1 MTHPAP
7 APPTLRLLAAL
18 AAGALGVGTL
28 GACAAEPDPPPAPV
42 VDDTVARV
50 GEAALTESDLRE
62 ALGVAGAVDSAVAR
76 DQIVEQWVSRE
87 LLVQAARA
95 EGLDQDPAVRRLLEE
110 SERATLAAAAL
121 ERLSAESPPEP
132 SEADLRAAYER
143 ERDDLVLTE
152 PYVRVRHLRT
162 ASPDAAEA
170 ALAALNEAPA
180 TADADSLFL
189 ETVRLY
195 ADDARGALALAAE
208 YVPERRLAD
217 LAPSLPARVRRQ
229 APGGPAVLVGGAES
243 GFHVVQVVD
252 RVRPG
257 GVPPFDLV
265 RGDLAERLVIDLR
278 RRQEARYLQRLRT
291 EARAAGRLDI
301 R

>member
-1 MTHPAP
+1 MIRPAP
-7 APPTLRLLAAL
+7 LLTAL
-18 AAGALGVGTL
+18 AATALALAL
-28 GACAAEPDPPPAPV
+28 GACAPEPEPEPAPV

-50 GEAALTESDLRE
+50 GGAVLTESDLRE
-62 ALGVAGAVDSAVAR
+62 ALGEVGAVDSAVAR
-76 DQIVEQWVSRE
+76 DQVVEQWVRRE

-95 EGLDQDPAVRRLLEE
+95 EGLDQDPTVRRLLEE

-121 ERLSAESPPEP
+121 ERLSAQSPSEP
-132 SEADLRAAYER
+132 SEAELRAAYER
-143 ERDDLVLTE
+143 ERDDLILTE

-170 ALAALNEAPA
+170 ALAVLNEAPPEA
-180 TADADSLFL
+180 NPDSLFL
-189 ETVRLY
+189 EAARLY

-217 LAPSLPARVRRQ
+217 LDPSLPGRVRRLGV
-229 APGGPAVLVGGAES
+229 GGPAVLVGGAAS

-257 GVPPFDLV
+257 GVPPFDLA

-278 RRQEARYLQRLRT
+278 RRQEARYLQRLRA

>member
-1 MTHPAP
+1 MTRPALTSP
-7 APPTLRLLAAL
+7 IPRLLLLAVL
-18 AAGALGVGTL
+18 AACGPGP
-28 GACAAEPDPPPAPV
+28 EPPASAT
-42 VDDTVARV
+42 DDVVARV
-50 GEAALTESDLRE
+50 GGAVLTGADLRD
-62 ALGVAGAVDSAVAR
+62 ALGAAGPVDSAAAR
-76 DQIVEQWVSRE
+76 DQIVEQWVRRE

-95 EGLDQDPAVRRLLEE
+95 EGLDQDPAVRRRLEE

-121 ERLSAESPPEP
+121 ERLAAEPPAEP
-132 SEADLRAAYER
+132 GEDEIRAAYER

-170 ALAALNEAPA
+170 ALAALDGAPA
-180 TADADSLFL
+180 GADPDSTFL
-189 ETVRLY
+189 EAARLY
-195 ADDARGALALAAE
+195 ADDARGALALSAE
-208 YVPERRLAD
+208 YVPERALAD
-217 LAPSLPARVRRQ
+217 LDPALPDRVRRLSV
-229 APGGPAVLVGGAES
+229 GGAAALVGGAAS
-243 GFHVVQVVD
+243 GFHVVQLVD

-265 RGDLAERLVIDLR
+265 RGDLAERLSIDLR
-278 RRQEARYLQRLRT
+278 RRQEARYLQRLRA